1 MAQCY
6 SPCART
12 VGNGQKF
19 DIVRARAHDVSA
31 AQIAVLNARARD
43 GTQLLGRHTV

>member
-1 MAQCY
+1 M
-6 SPCART
+6 

-19 DIVRARAHDVSA
+19 DIVRARTHDVSA
-31 AQIAVLNARARD
+31 AQIAVRVH